1 MTKIAVGMSGGVD
14 SSAAAALLIE
24 QGFDVT
30 GLTVK
35 LCTGICAPTS
45 DADDAADICRQLG
58 IPHAAPDLSDKFKE
72 YVISPFITEY
82 LNGGTPNPCIVCNR
96 HIKFGAMLDFA
107 RDVLS
112 CEKIATGHYAQIK
125 KDGERFLLCRAT
137 DTAKDQTY
145 VLYSLI
151 QGQLSALELPLGTLT
166 KEQIREKA
174 RSLSLKVADRPDSQ
188 DICFVP
194 DGDYAAF
201 IERLTGKASPCGD
214 FIDESENVLGKHS
227 GIIRYTV
234 GQRKGLGIALG
245 APAYVLSKDSV
256 NNTVTLSTNESRLF
270 YKKIEVKDVNLIAAD
285 SLCDGTAV
293 TAKLRYKHKDQP
305 ARIYN
310 AGEGKIILEFDSPQR
325 APAPGQAA
333 VFYDGD
339 IVVGGGII
347 VKGIE

>member
-14 SSAAAALLIE
+14 SSAAAARLIE

-30 GLTVK
+30 GLTLK

-45 DADDAADICRQLG
+45 DAEDAADICRQLG
-58 IPHAAPDLSDKFKE
+58 IPHCTADFSDKFKE
-72 YVISPFITEY
+72 YVISPFINEY
-82 LNGGTPNPCIVCNR
+82 LNGCTPNPCIVCNR
-96 HIKFGAMLDFA
+96 HIKFGAMLQFA
-107 RDVLS
+107 LKTLS
-112 CEKIATGHYAQIK
+112 CDKIATGHYAQIK
-125 KDGERFLLCRAT
+125 KDSGRFLLCRAA
-137 DTAKDQTY
+137 DTSKDQTY
-145 VLYSLI
+145 VLYSLT
-151 QGQLSALELPLGTLT
+151 QSQLSQLELPLGALT

-201 IERLTGKASPCGD
+201 IERMSEKVSPCGN
-214 FIDESENVLGKHS
+214 FIDESGNVLGKHF

-245 APAYVLSKDSV
+245 APAYVISKDSAS
-256 NNTVTLSTNESRLF
+256 NTVTLSTDESRLF
-270 YKKIEVKDVNLIAAD
+270 YKRVEVKDVNLIAAD
-285 SLCDGTAV
+285 SLSDGTAV

-305 ARIYN
+305 ARIFST
-310 AGEGKIILEFDSPQR
+310 GENRIILEFSSPQR

-339 IVVGGGII
+339 IVVGGGTI
-347 VKGIE
+347 VKGID